1 MGLTNY
7 NVTELVKDSNYE
19 YLTRPLG
26 DYLMI
31 VGPEIFFLKIPFQTV
46 CLYKQHHCIYIGI
59 CIISIYIL
67 SKISNFV
74 HFTQFYLEFAQE

>member
-7 NVTELVKDSNYE
+7 NVTELVKDRNYE

-31 VGPEIFFLKIPFQTV
+31 VGPEI
-46 CLYKQHHCIYIGI
+46 
-59 CIISIYIL
+59 
-67 SKISNFV
+67 
-74 HFTQFYLEFAQE
+74 